1 MKHGVK
7 TKKLGRTSS
16 HRDALLRNLARA
28 LIVHER
34 IRTTLPK
41 AKSAQRVVERL
52 VKYGQSGTLAAR
64 RNAVAV
70 LNEKRLATKL
80 VDDIAP
86 RFKGRAGGC
95 TRILRL
101 GPRASDGAE
110 MAFLEFV
117 VRKEREPEDE
127 KAGKEKTGKE
137 KK

>member
-1 MKHGVK
+1 VNHGVK

-16 HRDALLRNLARA
+16 HRDALMRNRARA

-41 AKSAQRVVERL
+41 AKVAQQVVERL
-52 VKYGQSGTLAAR
+52 IKYGQTGTLAAR

-70 LNEKRLATKL
+70 LDEKRLATKL
-80 VDDIAP
+80 FDDIAP
-86 RFKGRAGGC
+86 RFKDRAGGC

-117 VRKEREPEDE
+117 VRKEPETRNQ
-127 KAGKEKTGKE
+127 KESKE